1 MSPHTSGL
9 PRCLLSCSFGFGYT
23 HGGAQHSEGETED
36 EFAQRI
42 WQEMQRR
49 KQAASGPS
57 AATQE
62 TWGAADEAAKQ
73 RDVRALIAKCC
84 QDVTVQMSI
93 RI

>member
-1 MSPHTSGL
+1 MVPKCDIM
-9 PRCLLSCSFGFGYT
+9 RSFGFGYT
-23 HGGAQHSEGETED
+23 HGGTQHFEGETED

-62 TWGAADEAAKQ
+62 AWGAADEAAKQ
-73 RDVRALIAKCC
+73 RDVRMLPLPHLAEAVILG
-84 QDVTVQMSI
+84 QMTD
-93 RI
+93 